1 MDIRVPQ
8 PSLQPLKEHL
18 EDNDISYSIM
28 IEDVQVSAG
37 RGEAGEMWVLMW
49 DKVSSCPPSPRHW

>member
-1 MDIRVPQ
+1 MPQ